1 MPGAHQAH
9 LGREMKVQVAFFML
23 RHAICGAG
31 CLPKLIL
38 LIKHWFSTKGSFS
51 QKKAL
56 QFEDPILIAKRKLL
70 MKFR

>member
-31 CLPKLIL
+31 CLPKSIL
-38 LIKHWFSTKGSFS
+38 LITHWLSTV
-51 QKKAL
+51 AL
-56 QFEDPILIAKRKLL
+56 IFQEIQARALGALRG
-70 MKFR
+70 RR